1 MLQSSPRAAHQAS
14 PLKPTGR
21 HFHLPLPLRNVPY
34 GCRRKWSLSFP
45 ATATASQMLLHSMPA
60 TGNEASPAQAWHLSS
75 FPSWFA
81 DKLYPRQE
89 LPGQL
94 HRNSPP
100 PHLGLFTVP
109 EEVGRTDQTLTSLP
123 DLCSSAARRARS
135 GCWQDKELLTS
146 ADVRPPLHRSS
157 ATLLWKA
164 FPLHLE
170 WTWFELKAN
179 FPVQKGHKQKM
190 QHIWV
195 KLYMPKGFCS

>member
-1 MLQSSPRAAHQAS
+1 MFLMAVGENGVCPSLPQLLPPKCCSIPCQLRVIKRLQPKHDTSA
-14 PLKPTGR
+14 L
-21 HFHLPLPLRNVPY
+21 
-34 GCRRKWSLSFP
+34 SL
-45 ATATASQMLLHSMPA
+45 
-60 TGNEASPAQAWHLSS
+60 S

-123 DLCSSAARRARS
+123 DLCSSAAHRARS

-157 ATLLWKA
+157 ETLLWKA